1 MDIASLTGIVA
12 GLGLIISAILMGG
25 DFSLFVNIPG
35 IMIVV
40 GGTLSATLLTFPLN
54 DVLSAFKAAVFV
66 FSSKQDNP
74 NDMVFT
80 MIELCKITRKEGL
93 VGLSKTKSDHA
104 FVSKA
109 CMLISDGADEKI
121 ISDTLTIEIDAMKE
135 RHFIVQDVFTKMN
148 AYAPAFGMIGTLI
161 GLVQMLANLA
171 DPASVGPAMGVAL
184 LTTFYGAVLA
194 FMIFGPIAGKLKS
207 ITAKEVMN
215 LQIIF
220 DGASAITQDA
230 NPRMVY
236 EKLSSYIPSS
246 QRKAL
251 E

>member
-1 MDIASLTGIVA
+1 MDIASLTGIVC
-12 GLGLIISAILMGG
+12 GLGLIMSAILMGG

-104 FVSKA
+104 FITKA

-121 ISDTLTIEIDAMKE
+121 ISDTLSIEIDAMKE

>member
-12 GLGLIISAILMGG
+12 GLGLIMSAILMGG

-54 DVLSAFKAAVFV
+54 DVMSAFKAAVFV

-104 FVSKA
+104 FVAKA

>member
-12 GLGLIISAILMGG
+12 GLGLIMSAILMGG

-54 DVLSAFKAAVFV
+54 DVMSAFKAAVFV

-93 VGLSKTKSDHA
+93 VGLSRTKTDHA
-104 FVSKA
+104 FIAKA
-109 CMLISDGADEKI
+109 CMLISDGAEESI
-121 ISDTLTIEIDAMKE
+121 ITETLTIEIDAMKE

-220 DGASAITQDA
+220 DGASSITQDA

>member
-12 GLGLIISAILMGG
+12 GLGLILSAILMGG

-93 VGLSKTKSDHA
+93 VGLSRTKTDHA
-104 FVSKA
+104 FVAKA

-171 DPASVGPAMGVAL
+171 DPSSVGPAMGVAL

-207 ITAKEVMN
+207 RTAQEVMN

-220 DGASAITQDA
+220 DGASSITQDA

>member
-1 MDIASLTGIVA
+1 MDIASLTGIVC

-40 GGTLSATLLTFPLN
+40 GGTLSATLLTFPLA
-54 DVLSAFKAAVFV
+54 DVMSAFKAAVFV

-93 VGLSKTKSDHA
+93 VGLSRTKTDHA
-104 FVSKA
+104 FIAKA

-171 DPASVGPAMGVAL
+171 DPSSVGPAMGVAL

-220 DGASAITQDA
+220 DGASSITQDA

>member
-12 GLGLIISAILMGG
+12 GLGLIMSAILMGG

-54 DVLSAFKAAVFV
+54 DVMSAFKAAVFV

-104 FVSKA
+104 FITKA

-220 DGASAITQDA
+220 DGASSITQDA

>member
-12 GLGLIISAILMGG
+12 GLGLIMSAILMGG

-54 DVLSAFKAAVFV
+54 DVMSAFKAAVFV

-93 VGLSKTKSDHA
+93 VGLSRTKTDHA
-104 FVSKA
+104 FVAKA
-109 CMLISDGADEKI
+109 CMLISDGAEESI
-121 ISDTLTIEIDAMKE
+121 ITETLTIEIDAMKE

-171 DPASVGPAMGVAL
+171 DPSSVGPAMGVAL

-194 FMIFGPIAGKLKS
+194 FMIFGPIAGKLKA

-220 DGASAITQDA
+220 DGASSITQEA

>member
-12 GLGLIISAILMGG
+12 GLGLIMSAILMGG

-54 DVLSAFKAAVFV
+54 DVMSAFKAAVFV

-171 DPASVGPAMGVAL
+171 DPSSVGPAMGVAL

>member
-12 GLGLIISAILMGG
+12 GLGLILSAILMGG

-66 FSSKQDNP
+66 FSSKEDNP

-93 VGLSKTKSDHA
+93 VGLSRTKTDHA
-104 FVSKA
+104 FVAKA
-109 CMLISDGADEKI
+109 CMLISDGAEESI

-171 DPASVGPAMGVAL
+171 DPSSVGPAMGVAL

>member
-1 MDIASLTGIVA
+1 LDIASLTGIVA
-12 GLGLIISAILMGG
+12 GLGLILSAILMGG

-104 FVSKA
+104 FITKA

-171 DPASVGPAMGVAL
+171 DPSSVGPAMGVAL

>member
-12 GLGLIISAILMGG
+12 GLGLIMSAILMGG

-93 VGLSKTKSDHA
+93 VGLSRTKTDHA
-104 FVSKA
+104 FIAKA
-109 CMLISDGADEKI
+109 CMLISDGAEESI
-121 ISDTLTIEIDAMKE
+121 ITETLTIEIDAMKE

-194 FMIFGPIAGKLKS
+194 FMIFGPIAGKLKA

-220 DGASAITQDA
+220 DGASSITQDA

>member
-12 GLGLIISAILMGG
+12 GLGLILSAILMGG

-66 FSSKQDNP
+66 FSSKEDNP

-93 VGLSKTKSDHA
+93 VGLSRTKTDHA
-104 FVSKA
+104 FVAKA
-109 CMLISDGADEKI
+109 CMLISDGAEESI

-171 DPASVGPAMGVAL
+171 DPSSVGPAMGVAL

-207 ITAKEVMN
+207 RTAQEVMN

-220 DGASAITQDA
+220 DGASSITQDA

-246 QRKAL
+246 KRKAL

>member
-1 MDIASLTGIVA
+1 LDIASLTGIVA
-12 GLGLIISAILMGG
+12 GLGLIMSAILMGG

-54 DVLSAFKAAVFV
+54 DVMSAFKAAVFV

-104 FVSKA
+104 FITKA

>member
-54 DVLSAFKAAVFV
+54 DVMSAFKAAVFV

-93 VGLSKTKSDHA
+93 VGLSRTKTDHA
-104 FVSKA
+104 FVAKA
-109 CMLISDGADEKI
+109 CMLISDGAEESI

>member
-1 MDIASLTGIVA
+1 
-12 GLGLIISAILMGG
+12 
-25 DFSLFVNIPG
+25 
-35 IMIVV
+35 
-40 GGTLSATLLTFPLN
+40 
-54 DVLSAFKAAVFV
+54 
-66 FSSKQDNP
+66 
-74 NDMVFT
+74 
-80 MIELCKITRKEGL
+80 
-93 VGLSKTKSDHA
+93 
-104 FVSKA
+104 
-109 CMLISDGADEKI
+109 
-121 ISDTLTIEIDAMKE
+121 
-135 RHFIVQDVFTKMN
+135 MN

-194 FMIFGPIAGKLKS
+194 FMIFGPIAGKLKA

-246 QRKAL
+246 KRKAL

>member
-93 VGLSKTKSDHA
+93 VGLSRTKTDHA
-104 FVSKA
+104 FIAKA

-171 DPASVGPAMGVAL
+171 DPSSVGPAMGVAL

-194 FMIFGPIAGKLKS
+194 FMIFGPIAGKLKAR
-207 ITAKEVMN
+207 TAQEVMN

-220 DGASAITQDA
+220 DGASSITQDA

>member
-12 GLGLIISAILMGG
+12 GLGLIMSAILMGG

-104 FVSKA
+104 FITKA

-194 FMIFGPIAGKLKS
+194 FMIFGPIAGKLKA

-220 DGASAITQDA
+220 DGASSITQDA

>member
-12 GLGLIISAILMGG
+12 GLGLILSAILMGG

-66 FSSKQDNP
+66 FSSKEDNP

-93 VGLSKTKSDHA
+93 VGLSRTKTDHA
-104 FVSKA
+104 FVAKA
-109 CMLISDGADEKI
+109 CMLISDGAEESI

-171 DPASVGPAMGVAL
+171 DPSSVGPAMGVAL

-207 ITAKEVMN
+207 RTAQEVMN

-220 DGASAITQDA
+220 DGASSITQDA

-246 QRKAL
+246 RRKAL

>member
-12 GLGLIISAILMGG
+12 GLGLILSAILMGG

-104 FVSKA
+104 FITKA

-171 DPASVGPAMGVAL
+171 DPSSVGPAMGVAL

>member
-1 MDIASLTGIVA
+1 LDIASLTGIVC
-12 GLGLIISAILMGG
+12 GLGLILSAILMGG

-93 VGLSKTKSDHA
+93 VGLSRTKTDHA
-104 FVSKA
+104 FVAKA
-109 CMLISDGADEKI
+109 CMLISDGAEESI

-171 DPASVGPAMGVAL
+171 DPSSVGPAMGVAL

-207 ITAKEVMN
+207 RTAQEVMN

-220 DGASAITQDA
+220 DGASSITQDA

-246 QRKAL
+246 KRKAL

>member
-93 VGLSKTKSDHA
+93 VGLSRTKTDHA
-104 FVSKA
+104 FIAKA
-109 CMLISDGADEKI
+109 CMLISDGAEESI
-121 ISDTLTIEIDAMKE
+121 ISETLTIEIDAMKE

-171 DPASVGPAMGVAL
+171 DPSSVGPAMGVAL

-220 DGASAITQDA
+220 DGASSITQDA

>member
-12 GLGLIISAILMGG
+12 GLGLIMSAILMGG

-220 DGASAITQDA
+220 DGASSITQDA

>member
-12 GLGLIISAILMGG
+12 GLGLILSAILMGG

-104 FVSKA
+104 FITKA

-171 DPASVGPAMGVAL
+171 DPSSVGPAMGVAL

-220 DGASAITQDA
+220 DGASSITQDA

>member
-12 GLGLIISAILMGG
+12 GLGLILSAILMGG

-54 DVLSAFKAAVFV
+54 DVMSAFKAAVFV

-104 FVSKA
+104 FITKA

-121 ISDTLTIEIDAMKE
+121 ISDTLSIEIDAMKE

>member
-12 GLGLIISAILMGG
+12 GLGLIMSAILMGG

-54 DVLSAFKAAVFV
+54 DVMSAFKAAVFV

-207 ITAKEVMN
+207 RTAQEVMN

-220 DGASAITQDA
+220 DGASSITQDA

-246 QRKAL
+246 KRIEMK
-251 E
+251 

>member
-1 MDIASLTGIVA
+1 MDIASLTGIVC

-40 GGTLSATLLTFPLN
+40 GGTLSATLLTFPLA

-93 VGLSKTKSDHA
+93 VGLSRTKTDHA
-104 FVSKA
+104 FIAKA

-171 DPASVGPAMGVAL
+171 DPSSVGPAMGVAL

-220 DGASAITQDA
+220 DGASSITQDA

>member
-12 GLGLIISAILMGG
+12 GLGLILSAILMGG

-171 DPASVGPAMGVAL
+171 DPSSVGPAMGVAL

-220 DGASAITQDA
+220 DGASSITQDA

>member
-74 NDMVFT
+74 NDMVST
-80 MIELCKITRKEGL
+80 MIDLCKLTRKEGL
-93 VGLSKTKSDHA
+93 VGLSRTKTDHA
-104 FVSKA
+104 FIAKA
-109 CMLISDGADEKI
+109 CMLISDGAEESI

-220 DGASAITQDA
+220 DGASSITQDA

>member
-12 GLGLIISAILMGG
+12 GLGLIMSAILMGG

-54 DVLSAFKAAVFV
+54 DVMSAFKAAVFV

-93 VGLSKTKSDHA
+93 VGLSRTKTDHA
-104 FVSKA
+104 FVAKA

-194 FMIFGPIAGKLKS
+194 FMIFGPIAGKLKA

-220 DGASAITQDA
+220 DGASSITQEA

>member
-12 GLGLIISAILMGG
+12 GLGLIMSAILMGG

-54 DVLSAFKAAVFV
+54 DVMSAFKAAVFV

-93 VGLSKTKSDHA
+93 VGLSRTKTDHA
-104 FVSKA
+104 FIAKA
-109 CMLISDGADEKI
+109 CMLISDGAEESI
-121 ISDTLTIEIDAMKE
+121 ITETLTIEIDAMKE

-171 DPASVGPAMGVAL
+171 DPSSVGPAMGVAL

>member
-12 GLGLIISAILMGG
+12 GLGLILSAILMGG

-93 VGLSKTKSDHA
+93 VGLSKTKTDHA
-104 FVSKA
+104 FVAKA

-171 DPASVGPAMGVAL
+171 DPSSVGPAMGVAL

-207 ITAKEVMN
+207 RTAQEVMN

-220 DGASAITQDA
+220 DGASSITQDA

>member
-12 GLGLIISAILMGG
+12 GLGLIMSAILMGG

-54 DVLSAFKAAVFV
+54 DVMSAFKAAVFV

-104 FVSKA
+104 FITKA

-171 DPASVGPAMGVAL
+171 DPSSVGPAMGVAL

>member
-12 GLGLIISAILMGG
+12 GLGLIMSAILMGG

-54 DVLSAFKAAVFV
+54 DVMSAFKAAVFV

-104 FVSKA
+104 FVAKA

-171 DPASVGPAMGVAL
+171 DPSSVGPAMGVAL

>member
-1 MDIASLTGIVA
+1 MDIASFTGIVC
-12 GLGLIISAILMGG
+12 GLGLILSAILMGG

-40 GGTLSATLLTFPLN
+40 GGTLSATLLTFPLA

-66 FSSKQDNP
+66 FSSKEDNP

-93 VGLSKTKSDHA
+93 VGLSRTKTDHA
-104 FVSKA
+104 FVAKA
-109 CMLISDGADEKI
+109 CMLISDGAEESI

-171 DPASVGPAMGVAL
+171 DPSSVGPAMGVAL

-207 ITAKEVMN
+207 RTAQEVMN

-220 DGASAITQDA
+220 DGACAITQDA

-246 QRKAL
+246 KRKAL

>member
-12 GLGLIISAILMGG
+12 GLGLIMSAILMGG

-54 DVLSAFKAAVFV
+54 DVMSAFKAAVFV

-93 VGLSKTKSDHA
+93 VGLSRTKTDHA
-104 FVSKA
+104 FIAKA
-109 CMLISDGADEKI
+109 CMLISDGAEESI

-171 DPASVGPAMGVAL
+171 DPSSVGPAMGVAL

>member
-1 MDIASLTGIVA
+1 LDIASLTGIVA
-12 GLGLIISAILMGG
+12 GLGLILSAILMGG

-54 DVLSAFKAAVFV
+54 DVMSAFKAAVFV

-121 ISDTLTIEIDAMKE
+121 ISDTLSIEIDAMKE

>member
-12 GLGLIISAILMGG
+12 GLGLILSAILMGG

-54 DVLSAFKAAVFV
+54 DVMSAFKAAVFV

-104 FVSKA
+104 FITKA

-171 DPASVGPAMGVAL
+171 DPSSVGPAMGVAL

>member
-12 GLGLIISAILMGG
+12 GLGLIMSAILMGG

-54 DVLSAFKAAVFV
+54 DVMSAFKAAVFV

-104 FVSKA
+104 FITKA